1 MTKNSDKSNV
11 GYTLF
16 RPTGVKHE
24 YPVVDL
30 QNKQVTGT
38 VSYKDK
44 VYMTVV
50 IDLKKDT
57 VNIEGSIEDLKGISM
72 DKESY
77 IEMFISQAEL
87 FVENNISNPKN
98 YYEQFK

>member
-1 MTKNSDKSNV
+1 MTKDSDKPNV

-38 VSYKDK
+38 VSYKDI
-44 VYMTVV
+44 VYMTVIV
-50 IDLKKDT
+50 DLKKDT
-57 VNIEGSIEDLKGISM
+57 VEIEGSVEELKDISM

-77 IEMFISQAEL
+77 IRMFKSQAEF
-87 FVENNISNPKN
+87 FVENNISNPKK

>member
-1 MTKNSDKSNV
+1 MTKDSDKSNV

-38 VSYKDK
+38 VSYKDI
-44 VYMTVV
+44 VYMTVIV
-50 IDLKKDT
+50 DLKKDT
-57 VNIEGSIEDLKGISM
+57 VDIEGSVEELKDISM

-77 IEMFISQAEL
+77 IRMFKIQAEF
-87 FVENNISNPKN
+87 FVENNISNPKK
-98 YYEQFK
+98 YYEKFK